1 MSKSHL
7 NLSNARNKKQK
18 SRMEKINRDGV
29 CPFCP
34 ENILKYHKKPI
45 IKNGRWWSLTENDFP
60 YKGSS
65 VHLLA
70 IYKKHINNISE
81 ISSGA
86 IKELMDLLN
95 KFILENKIKGASLFV
110 RLGDTDYT
118 GGTVEHLHVHLL
130 SGGRKQKNKKSVKV
144 KLGYFK

>member
-18 SRMEKINRDGV
+18 SRMEKINKDGV

-34 ENILKYHKKPI
+34 ENIIKYHKKPI
-45 IKNGRWWSLTENDFP
+45 IKNGRWWALTENDFP

-65 VHLLA
+65 FHLLA

-81 ISSGA
+81 
-86 IKELMDLLN
+86 
-95 KFILENKIKGASLFV
+95 NKIKGASFFI
-110 RLGDTDYT
+110 RFGDTDYT
-118 GGTVEHLHVHLL
+118 GGTVEHLHAHLL
-130 SGGRKQKNKKSVKV
+130 SGGKKQKNKKSVQV
-144 KLGYFK
+144 KLEI